1 MFSAVYLV
9 CMLNQS
15 CLFAAD
21 NKVYQSLDE
30 CKHYAELTIENNTLR
45 AQNGEIPPFKAEYQC
60 IGWEKA

>member
-9 CMLNQS
+9 CMMNQP

-21 NKVYQSLDE
+21 NRVYESLDE
-30 CKHYAELTIENNTLR
+30 CVHYAELTISNNTLR
-45 AQNGEIPPFKAEYQC
+45 AQRGEIPPFKAEYQC